1 MPWTEND
8 LLSIQSCPL
17 PHSEYFLQPN
27 MYHVHVICRRGT
39 RQKEEGGIDVIA
51 AERFNDLFAPH
62 IHFHSFFH
70 FHLVFGVKKPCL
82 LVPEF
87 ILAADARFHSQPWDL
102 EEF

>member
-1 MPWTEND
+1 VPWTEND

-70 FHLVFGVKKPCL
+70 FQFGVWSKKTMFAC
-82 LVPEF
+82 
-87 ILAADARFHSQPWDL
+87 S
-102 EEF
+102 